1 MTSGEA
7 SGLTNSGASNA
18 FQNVSV
24 PADSGAPAN
33 SGVVAANLGTP
44 PANSGASN
52 LSQNVSANSG
62 PPENSGASNMS
73 QNISANSGAPVN
85 SGAPENS
92 GASNLSQN
100 VSANSGAPENSGASN
115 LSQNISANSG
125 LPNSG
130 QVNAELASS
139 GQAALLP
146 AAPLG
151 EGAPKNFSLP
161 PISATAATAA
171 AAPST
176 LEAPVAKPK
185 AARSEAQAKADQG
198 QAEMLLRLR
207 NLYANEFSNIPERFR
222 PKPKAYVARA
232 AYYKPT
238 ENARNAYIG
247 QWLKKDR
254 EAAEVRMGARAKA
267 PLPPVEEETSA
278 ELNSGSRRHLL
289 SIGKTRRVNFHPSA
303 DPLKAQ
309 AVKAEDRLEEATHR
323 AEKKLLSK
331 APNSATR
338 KVAKELVAEM
348 KRQAAALV
356 KEAKRQAVE
365 LEKAAKARLREEAK
379 AAFAEIEAQASKN
392 LAASLGYNPPKYL
405 TQRLAKA
412 RNSGA
417 SLAASNFVNAEE
429 SKGRYT
435 RRRGRGAPSKANN
448 RASVNLNYA

>member
-1 MTSGEA
+1 M
-7 SGLTNSGASNA
+7 
-18 FQNVSV
+18 
-24 PADSGAPAN
+24 
-33 SGVVAANLGTP
+33 
-44 PANSGASN
+44 
-52 LSQNVSANSG
+52 
-62 PPENSGASNMS
+62 M
-73 QNISANSGAPVN
+73 
-85 SGAPENS
+85 
-92 GASNLSQN
+92 
-100 VSANSGAPENSGASN
+100 
-115 LSQNISANSG
+115 
-125 LPNSG
+125 
-130 QVNAELASS
+130 
-139 GQAALLP
+139 
-146 AAPLG
+146 
-151 EGAPKNFSLP
+151 
-161 PISATAATAA
+161 
-171 AAPST
+171 
-176 LEAPVAKPK
+176 
-185 AARSEAQAKADQG
+185 
-198 QAEMLLRLR
+198 LRLR
-207 NLYANEFSNIPERFR
+207 NMYAEEFANIPERYR

-267 PLPPVEEETSA
+267 APTKPAPLPPVEEEASA

-309 AVKAEDRLEEATHR
+309 AAKAEDRLEEAAHR

-338 KVAKELVAEM
+338 KVAKELAAEM

-356 KEAKRQAVE
+356 KEAKRQAAE

-392 LAASLGYNPPKYL
+392 LAASLGYQPPKYL

-417 SLAASNFVNAEE
+417 SLAASNFVNAEV

-435 RRRGRGAPSKANN
+435 RRRGRGAANSAN
-448 RASVNLNYA
+448 RGASVNLNYA